1 MGTSTFSEYTVLHG
15 ESVAKVD
22 KDAPMDKICL
32 LGCGVTTGI
41 GAVTNTAKVCCPGPT
56 VSASCLSRA
65 LLPHLMNTSWTLWRS
80 RRCLLNENVPLRG
93 SLFQI
98 LAWTRA

>member
-1 MGTSTFSEYTVLHG
+1 MGTSTFSEYTVLHE

-41 GAVTNTAKVCCPGPT
+41 GAVTNTAKVRRPGPA
-56 VSASCLSRA
+56 VSASCPSRA
-65 LLPHLMNTSWTLWRS
+65 LLPHLMTTSRTLARS
-80 RRCLLNENVPLRG
+80 RRCLLNQTVPR
-93 SLFQI
+93 
-98 LAWTRA
+98 

>member
-1 MGTSTFSEYTVLHG
+1 MGTSTFSEYTVLHE

-41 GAVTNTAKVCCPGPT
+41 GAVTNTAKVCCPGPA
-56 VSASCLSRA
+56 VSAPRLGRA
-65 LLPHLMNTSWTLWRS
+65 LLPHLMNTSRTLARS
-80 RRCLLNENVPLRG
+80 RRCLLNKNVPLRG

-98 LAWTRA
+98 LA